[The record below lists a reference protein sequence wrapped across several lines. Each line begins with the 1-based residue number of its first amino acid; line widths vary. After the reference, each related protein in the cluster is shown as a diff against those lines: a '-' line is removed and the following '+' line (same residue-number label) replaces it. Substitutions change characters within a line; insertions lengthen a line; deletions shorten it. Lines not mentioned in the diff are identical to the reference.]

1 MVRSVLVQL
10 SVSALVRLVRILGDD
25 TFRFYQVFMSSY
37 LTFREHVSS
46 ITASRTEDT
55 TCHWQV
61 HERSATSAQRLNS
74 TISCTFKF
82 YAVLHTSNRRRD
94 NMFQV
99 ISFLFQW
106 FLEEIYIYLGIW
118 SCASR
123 LSYMYWPLN
132 SGWKFWFIHTLFRKH
147 TQFST
152 PGPGFSSST

>member
-1 MVRSVLVQL
+1 MIYYMMVRSVLVQL

-74 TISCTFKF
+74 TISCKIFIFKF
-82 YAVLHTSNRRRD
+82 YAVHTSNRRRD

-99 ISFLFQW
+99 IILFVSMV
-106 FLEEIYIYLGIW
+106 FRGNIYIYRYLEL
-118 SCASR
+118 C
-123 LSYMYWPLN
+123 
-132 SGWKFWFIHTLFRKH
+132 F
-147 TQFST
+147 
-152 PGPGFSSST
+152 